1 MVEKDGIRM
10 MEKNWSLMI
19 SHLLLLLSVNFNCR
33 YKIMMLIKF
42 NFGG

>member
-10 MEKNWSLMI
+10 VEKNWSLTI
-19 SHLLLLLSVNFNCR
+19 SHLLLLSVNFNCR